1 MYGVDLSGKVALVT
15 GAGRGVGRA
24 ISVTLAAHGAR
35 VALVGRGTGELAAVQ
50 AEIAAAG
57 GVALAFPCD
66 VTHTADVV
74 ERLKG
79 EVEEAFGPPGIL
91 VNNAGVFG
99 PIALLAEG
107 DVEQWVQ
114 TVMVNTVGPY
124 LTCRAFVGG
133 MVRAGWGRVINVS
146 SAASLAQPGPY
157 NSAYATSKVALNH
170 MTRCLAAELAGTGV
184 TAHVIHPGEVKT
196 EMWRD
201 IKGQTA
207 GDGAAGTGLR
217 SWAAL
222 VEATGGDPP
231 EKAADLALRL
241 MGDDATL
248 ASGQF
253 LWIEGGLQSPIETGW

>member
-1 MYGVDLSGKVALVT
+1 VYGVDLSGKVALVT

-184 TAHVIHPGEVKT
+184 TAHVIHP
-196 EMWRD
+196 
-201 IKGQTA
+201 
-207 GDGAAGTGLR
+207 
-217 SWAAL
+217 AAL